1 MRLISLWRLLRAL
14 WDRKERIMR
23 PSDQSEPPVFAEITL
38 SSERSRLVRL
48 CTQLTGSSEAAEDLA
63 QETLYEAWRHC
74 DQLHDPQGQAHWHT
88 AIARNVCLRRTKR
101 SSRES
106 AYRLPPRSP
115 DLEPPHSHAQPLPY
129 PPTP

>member
-38 SSERSRLVRL
+38 SSERSRLLRL

-63 QETLYEAWRHC
+63 QHTLYEARPPRAPVRH
-74 DQLHDPQGQAHWHT
+74 PPGQAPWPK
-88 AIARNVCLRRTKR
+88 ANRRHR
-101 SSRES
+101 V
-106 AYRLPPRSP
+106 PPRSAR
-115 DLEPPHSHAQPLPY
+115 SFRA
-129 PPTP
+129 

>member
-48 CTQLTGSSEAAEDLA
+48 CTQLTGSSEAAEAPAL
-63 QETLYEAWRHC
+63 ETPYEAWRHC
-74 DQLHDPQGQAHWHT
+74 DQLHDPQGQAHSPN
-88 AIARNVCLRRTKR
+88 AIARNVCLCL
-101 SSRES
+101 REPSFRDS
-106 AYRLPPRSP
+106 AHLLHPRSR
-115 DLEPPHSHAQPLPY
+115 DLV
-129 PPTP
+129 